1 VNERLHLQEFLPLE
15 QTRARVEGIGGS
27 TDPHRVRRA
36 SFIAAVLVFAWSGT
50 ANAQS
55 SGGAEYKPLR
65 AALFQL
71 SPVTIAPGAPLTVRY
86 QIVARVKRV
95 RVRLDLLPEG
105 QTTPAATRHL
115 GRKRTGRQLTAR
127 WRPQLA
133 PGRYTARLRASTLK
147 RDGRA
152 HASTTSL
159 IEIQAPAVTS
169 TPGVFP
175 VQGSYSFGGDDS
187 RFGAKRSGH
196 IHQGQDIAAAAG
208 TPVVAPRTGFISWRA
223 YQANGAGFYLVLH
236 GDDERDYVFMHLKN
250 GTLLVDK
257 GDGVTAG
264 QPIAAVGNSGSS
276 DGPHLHFEIWP
287 DGWYSSKQSAPI
299 DPLPDLQAWAGAS

>member
-1 VNERLHLQEFLPLE
+1 M
-15 QTRARVEGIGGS
+15 
-27 TDPHRVRRA
+27 RRA
-36 SFIAAVLVFAWSGT
+36 SILAAVLVFALAEG
-50 ANAQS
+50 AQAQS
-55 SGGAEYKPLR
+55 TGGAAYEPLR
-65 AALFQL
+65 AAVFQL
-71 SPVTIAPGAPLTVRY
+71 SPATIAPGAPLTVRY
-86 QIVARVKRV
+86 QILAKVKRV

-115 GRKRTGRQLTAR
+115 GRKRTGRQFTAR

-152 HASTTSL
+152 RASSTSL

-175 VQGSYSFGGDDS
+175 VQGAYSLGGDDA

-196 IHQGQDIAAAAG
+196 IHQGQDISAASG

-236 GDDERDYVFMHLKN
+236 ADDERDYVFMHLKS

-264 QPIAAVGNSGSS
+264 QPIAAVGNSGASS
-276 DGPHLHFEIWP
+276 GPHLHFEIWP
-287 DGWYSSKQSAPI
+287 DGWYSSKKSKPI
-299 DPLPDLQAWAGAS
+299 DPLPDLLAWAS

>member
-1 VNERLHLQEFLPLE
+1 
-15 QTRARVEGIGGS
+15 
-27 TDPHRVRRA
+27 
-36 SFIAAVLVFAWSGT
+36 
-50 ANAQS
+50 
-55 SGGAEYKPLR
+55 
-65 AALFQL
+65 
-71 SPVTIAPGAPLTVRY
+71 
-86 QIVARVKRV
+86 
-95 RVRLDLLPEG
+95 VRLDLLPEG
-105 QTTPAATRHL
+105 QTKPAATRRL
-115 GRKRTGRQLTAR
+115 GRKRTGRQFTAR

-152 HASTTSL
+152 HASSTSL
-159 IEIQAPAVTS
+159 IEIEAPAVTS

-175 VQGSYSFGGDDS
+175 VQGPYTFGGEDS
-187 RFGAKRSGH
+187 RFGATRSGH
-196 IHQGQDIAAAAG
+196 VHQGQDIAAAAG

-264 QPIAAVGNSGSS
+264 QQLAAVGTSGSS

-287 DGWYSSKQSAPI
+287 DGWYSSKKSKPI

>member
-1 VNERLHLQEFLPLE
+1 
-15 QTRARVEGIGGS
+15 
-27 TDPHRVRRA
+27 VRHA
-36 SFIAAVLVFAWSGT
+36 SILAAVLVFAWSGT
-50 ANAQS
+50 ASAQS
-55 SGGAEYKPLR
+55 TGGAEYEPLR
-65 AALFQL
+65 AAVFQL
-71 SPVTIAPGAPLTVRY
+71 SPAAIAPGAPLTVRY
-86 QIVARVKRV
+86 QILARVKRV

-105 QTTPAATRHL
+105 GTTSQATLRL
-115 GRKRTGRQLTAR
+115 GRKRTGRQFTKT
-127 WRPQLA
+127 WRPRLA

-152 HASTTSL
+152 HASSTSL
-159 IEIQAPAVTS
+159 IEIEQPAVTS

-175 VQGSYSFGGDDS
+175 VQGPYTFGGEDA

-196 IHQGQDIAAAAG
+196 IHQGQDISAAAG

-223 YQANGAGFYLVLH
+223 YQAEGAGFYLVLH

-264 QPIAAVGNSGSS
+264 QQIAAVGTSGASS
-276 DGPHLHFEIWP
+276 GPHLHFEIWP
-287 DGWYSSKQSAPI
+287 DGWYSSKQSKPI

>member
-1 VNERLHLQEFLPLE
+1 M
-15 QTRARVEGIGGS
+15 
-27 TDPHRVRRA
+27 RRA
-36 SFIAAVLVFAWSGT
+36 SILAAVLVFGLAEG
-50 ANAQS
+50 AQAQS
-55 SGGAEYKPLR
+55 TGGAAYEPLR
-65 AALFQL
+65 AAVFRL
-71 SPVTIAPGAPLTVRY
+71 SPSTIAPGARLTVRY
-86 QIVARVKRV
+86 RILARVKRV

-115 GRKRTGRQLTAR
+115 GRRRTGRRFTAR

-147 RDGRA
+147 RDGRG
-152 HASTTSL
+152 HASSTSL
-159 IEIQAPAVTS
+159 IEIEAPAVTS
-169 TPGVFP
+169 TAGVFP
-175 VQGSYSFGGDDS
+175 VRGPYTFGGDDS

-196 IHQGQDIAAAAG
+196 VHQGQDISAAAG

-223 YQANGAGFYLVLH
+223 YQADGAGFYLVLH
-236 GDDERDYVFMHLKN
+236 ADDERDYVFMHLKD

-264 QPIAAVGNSGSS
+264 QPIAAVGTSGAST
-276 DGPHLHFEIWP
+276 GPHLHFEIWP

-299 DPLPDLQAWAGAS
+299 DPLPDLLAWAGLS

>member
-1 VNERLHLQEFLPLE
+1 M
-15 QTRARVEGIGGS
+15 
-27 TDPHRVRRA
+27 RRA
-36 SFIAAVLVFAWSGT
+36 SILAAVLVLALAEG
-50 ANAQS
+50 AQAQS
-55 SGGAEYKPLR
+55 TGGAAYEPLR
-65 AALFQL
+65 AAVFQL
-71 SPVTIAPGAPLTVRY
+71 SPSAIAPGAPLTVRY
-86 QIVARVKRV
+86 QILARVKRV

-105 QTTPAATRHL
+105 QTAPAATRRL
-115 GRKRTGRQLTAR
+115 GRKRTGRQYSAR

-152 HASTTSL
+152 HTSSTSL
-159 IEIQAPAVTS
+159 IEIEAPAVTA

-175 VQGSYSFGGDDS
+175 VQGTYSFGGDDA

-196 IHQGQDIAAAAG
+196 IHQGQDITAAAG

-223 YQANGAGFYLVLH
+223 YQAEGAGFYLVLH
-236 GDDERDYVFMHLKN
+236 ADDERDYVFMHLKN

-264 QPIAAVGNSGSS
+264 QPIAAVGTSGASS
-276 DGPHLHFEIWP
+276 GPHLHFEIWP
-287 DGWYSSKQSAPI
+287 DGWYSTKQSKPI
-299 DPLPDLQAWAGAS
+299 DPLPDLLAWAG